1 MHRTIC
7 GGSDGAGSPREDSH
21 ETIRSGIPPGG
32 RNTGSSASITNRK
45 AGTAAADK
53 SSDSSD
59 PAAEPQHRTHS
70 CSSHS
75 PVTLRRYLMV
85 PSIPASLVKLA
96 SRLSSDSTG
105 AVSSS
110 PASDHVPEEM

>member
-1 MHRTIC
+1 MHRTISA
-7 GGSDGAGSPREDSH
+7 GPDGDGSPRSDSH
-21 ETIRSGIPPGG
+21 ETIRAGMSPGG
-32 RNTGSSASITNRK
+32 RNTGSSASMTNRSG
-45 AGTAAADK
+45 GTEPAAA

-75 PVTLRRYLMV
+75 PVTLRRYLTV

-96 SRLSSDSTG
+96 SRLASDSTG